1 MLHVVAGLNGLQLG
15 GKVLRLSW
23 GRLQA
28 RAAAAATAAMA
39 AAPMMTAAAAAGYSL
54 QQLPGGG
61 MVVCQAPGMMH
72 PSMGAHLQQACLG
85 MM

>member
-1 MLHVVAGLNGLQLG
+1 VLHVVAGLNGLQLG

-72 PSMGAHLQQACLG
+72 PSMRAHLQRACLG